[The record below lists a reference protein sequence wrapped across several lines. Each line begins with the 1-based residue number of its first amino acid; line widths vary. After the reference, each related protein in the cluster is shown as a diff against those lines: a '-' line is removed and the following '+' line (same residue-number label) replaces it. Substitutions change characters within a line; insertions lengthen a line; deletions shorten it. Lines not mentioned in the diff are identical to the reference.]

1 MNINYP
7 VSYCCSYRLGS
18 GETVEDILLCCDF
31 AAAFDKAKDDVKNK
45 MWCESVFFFD
55 PYMEYKFTLDNFEG
69 RSGVFEVSE
78 NIFGTTQRRHITDFC
93 SIPLGEIDHH
103 NRRVFLACYKELKA
117 LWDNVSD
124 LENDLLRLVESR
136 YDTYDDFM
144 AKHCKFDDEQAL
156 IIAQHYGEYAYVI
169 INSITEHRMLWR
181 ERYIDDKLKQK
192 GLKKSYKSKSIPIGR
207 DNSEVP
213 F

>member
-18 GETVEDILLCCDF
+18 GETVEDILLCRNLE
-31 AAAFDKAKDDVKNK
+31 AAFDKAKDDVKNK
-45 MWCESVFFFD
+45 LWCESVFFSD
-55 PYMEYKFTLDNFEG
+55 PYMEYSFTLDNFEG

-103 NRRVFLACYKELKA
+103 NRRVFLACYAELKA
-117 LWDNVSD
+117 VWDTTPD
-124 LENDLLRLVESR
+124 LEKDVVQLVESR
-136 YDTYDDFM
+136 YDSYDDFIV
-144 AKHCKFDDEQAL
+144 KHCLFGDEQAA
-156 IIAQHYGEYAYVI
+156 IISKYYGEYAYVI

-181 ERYIDDKLKQK
+181 ERYIDDNLKK
-192 GLKKSYKSKSIPIGR
+192 RGLKKSCKSKPISTGM